1 MKAKLIALQNQLA
14 HGLINRRDAIKSAL
28 LTLIAGEN
36 IVLVGPPGTGKS
48 MIARRM
54 SQALAPSDNHDYFEY
69 LLTKF
74 STPEEIFGPL
84 SISELKQD
92 RFVRNT
98 DGYLPTSNVVFLD
111 EIFKASSSILNA
123 LLTVLNERK
132 YHNGTHAQDIPLQ
145 TLVAASNELPNNQAE
160 LSALYDR
167 FLVRQL
173 VDYID
178 DDAIGQLFDLP
189 SPQSVDNAHRL
200 SKGELDSIRQKAH
213 DVTFPDDVQTAIK
226 NIWYKHKQAFKDNSD
241 EWLSDRKLVKVLH
254 LMRISAI
261 TNGRDTVDL
270 SDVMLL
276 KDCLWNNPDN
286 IATVRDIIVQ
296 ELKISS
302 QSTHVSKLTLGDIF
316 RDALSQH
323 NPNYQST
330 HVSKP
335 TRGEISH
342 QGSGTKDDPIII
354 SNLNEL
360 MGLINPNIG
369 KQGYYFKQTADID
382 CSAIRSWKNIDFK
395 GHYDGQG
402 FDITNHNAQYRYLF
416 NAVSDSTIQHINA
429 VGIMVTKELSNST
442 ISNCKSSLK
451 SINMRGDFAGFAFNA
466 SSSFLK
472 QCFVSGSIQR
482 MYSNSKDYPSSI
494 FYSRNNTNKVIQCAL
509 SSTNI
514 HHYSSYKNITNNT
527 SVSSNISN
535 EYVYYLHE
543 VTPNQFNQFYF
554 EHILD
559 WDFDRIW
566 EWNDNISEP
575 VLQKNIQSIQSH
587 IPNQT
592 ANTPNSKQNIP
603 LQQQLNNNI
612 WL

>member
-14 HGLINRRDAIKSAL
+14 HGLINRQDAIKSAL

-189 SPQSVDNAHRL
+189 SPQSVDNTHRL
-200 SKGELDSIRQKAH
+200 SKDELDSIRQKAH

-226 NIWYKHKQAFKDNSD
+226 NIWHKHKQAFKDNSD

-286 IATVRDIIVQ
+286 IDTVRKIIFQ

-302 QSTHVSKLTLGDIF
+302 QST
-316 RDALSQH
+316 
-323 NPNYQST
+323 PNRT
-330 HVSKP
+330 NTAKP
-335 TRGEISH
+335 TPTNNANY

-354 SNLNEL
+354 SNLDEL
-360 MGLINPNIG
+360 MGLINSNIG

-382 CSAIRSWKNIDFK
+382 CSTIPKWKNMDFK
-395 GHYDGQG
+395 GHYNGQG
-402 FDITNHNAQYRYLF
+402 FGITHNKKYHYLF
-416 NAVSDSTIQHINA
+416 NVVSDSTIKRINA
-429 VGIMVTKELSNST
+429 VNFGIAKELNNST
-442 ISNCKSSLK
+442 ISNCKNFLK
-451 SINMRGDFAGFAFNA
+451 NANMGGDFAGFAFKA
-466 SSSFLK
+466 SDSTIE
-472 QCFVSGSIQR
+472 QCFIYGSITEV
-482 MYSNSKDYPSSI
+482 YSGGFTINFSGFFGSGTGKVIRCALGNIKNPNVNLYSYPTNTMVENNISI
-494 FYSRNNTNKVIQCAL
+494 FGNDLCD
-509 SSTNI
+509 
-514 HHYSSYKNITNNT
+514 
-527 SVSSNISN
+527 
-535 EYVYYLHE
+535 YLNMDYDFLGGINSIE
-543 VTPNQFNQFYF
+543 PTEIDSIQFNQYF
-554 EHILD
+554 FENNLG
-559 WDFDRIW
+559 WNFDDIW
-566 EWNDNISEP
+566 EWDDSKNEP
-575 VLQKNIQSIQSH
+575 VLQKTTQSIQMH

-592 ANTPNSKQNIP
+592 ANTPNSKQNTP

>member
-14 HGLINRRDAIKSAL
+14 HGLINRQDAIKSAL

-132 YHNGTHAQDIPLQ
+132 YHNGTHTQDIPLQ

-189 SPQSVDNAHRL
+189 SPQSVDNTHRL
-200 SKGELDSIRQKAH
+200 SKDELDNIRQKAH

-226 NIWYKHKQAFKDNSD
+226 NIWHKHKQAFTDNSD

-286 IATVRDIIVQ
+286 IATVRNIIVQ
-296 ELKISS
+296 ELGVSG
-302 QSTHVSKLTLGDIF
+302 QST
-316 RDALSQH
+316 
-323 NPNYQST
+323 PNRT
-330 HVSKP
+330 NTAKP
-335 TRGEISH
+335 TPASNASY

-360 MGLINPNIG
+360 MGLKNPDIG
-369 KQGYYFKQTADID
+369 QQGYYFKQTADID
-382 CSAIRSWKNIDFK
+382 CPTVTKWKNMDFK

-402 FDITNHNAQYRYLF
+402 FSIINYNTKYRYLF
-416 NAVSDSTIQHINA
+416 NVVSDSTIQRINA
-429 VGIMVTKELSNST
+429 VNFGIAKELNNST
-442 ISNCKSSLK
+442 ISNCKNTLQDT
-451 SINMRGDFAGFAFNA
+451 NMGGDFAGFAFKA
-466 SSSFLK
+466 SDSTIE
-472 QCFVSGSIQR
+472 QCFISGSITEV
-482 MYSNSKDYPSSI
+482 YSESTIEFSGFIYNGSTSTVT
-494 FYSRNNTNKVIQCAL
+494 RCAL
-509 SSTNI
+509 GNIKATNVEHYDYYPIKEMKNSISISTN
-514 HHYSSYKNITNNT
+514 
-527 SVSSNISN
+527 
-535 EYVYYLHE
+535 ELYVRDDSPWRSGYYLEE
-543 VTPNQFNQFYF
+543 VEPNRFNLYCF
-554 EHILD
+554 EDNLGWNFDDIWD
-559 WDFDRIW
+559 WDDSK
-566 EWNDNISEP
+566 NEP
-575 VLQKNIQSIQSH
+575 VLQKTTQSIQSH
-587 IPNQT
+587 TPNQVAT
-592 ANTPNSKQNIP
+592 MPNPKQNTP

>member
-14 HGLINRRDAIKSAL
+14 HGLINRQDAIKSAL

-178 DDAIGQLFDLP
+178 NNAIGQLFDLP

-200 SKGELDSIRQKAH
+200 SKDELDSIRQKAH

-226 NIWYKHKQAFKDNSD
+226 NIWYKHKQAFKNNSD

-276 KDCLWNNPDN
+276 KDCLWNNPNN
-286 IATVRDIIVQ
+286 ISTVINIIVQ
-296 ELKISS
+296 ELNVTS
-302 QSTHVSKLTLGDIF
+302 QSCI
-316 RDALSQH
+316 
-323 NPNYQST
+323 NST
-330 HVSKP
+330 NIVPIKNIIN
-335 TRGEISH
+335 GY

-354 SNLNEL
+354 SNLDEL
-360 MGLINPNIG
+360 MGLRNPDVG
-369 KQGYYFKQTADID
+369 QQGYYFKQTADID
-382 CSAIRSWKNIDFK
+382 CPTVTKWKNMDFK

-402 FDITNHNAQYRYLF
+402 FDITNHNKKYHYLF
-416 NAVSDSTIQHINA
+416 NVVNDSTIKRINA
-429 VGIMVTKELSNST
+429 VNVGIAKVLNNST
-442 ISNCKSSLK
+442 ISNCKNTLQDT
-451 SINMRGDFAGFAFNA
+451 NMGGNFAGVAFN
-466 SSSFLK
+466 SFDSTIE
-472 QCFVSGSIQR
+472 QCFISGSIKEIE
-482 MYSNSKDYPSSI
+482 SNPIITFWSFCLAGKYILKNCGLGYIGCSNIKMLVYGCSDESEI
-494 FYSRNNTNKVIQCAL
+494 EHNVTI
-509 SSTNI
+509 STNNFKASDELTVI
-514 HHYSSYKNITNNT
+514 EPTR
-527 SVSSNISN
+527 
-535 EYVYYLHE
+535 
-543 VTPNQFNQFYF
+543 FNQYCF
-554 EHILD
+554 EYNLG
-559 WDFDRIW
+559 WNFDDIW
-566 EWNDNISEP
+566 EWDDSKKEP
-575 VLQKNIQSIQSH
+575 VLQKNVQFIQADTTSLS
-587 IPNQT
+587 
-592 ANTPNSKQNIP
+592 PNSS